1 MTSSPDLELAAAL
14 AADAAE
20 AAGAMPDD
28 PAAVRIERVGPRQY
42 VGYNGRGAVVHI
54 GSAEHDERFTPGELL
69 KLALLGCTGLSTD
82 VTLARRLGD
91 DYAATLHGATVK
103 NAAEERYTEAHER
116 LEVDLSA
123 LEPDAA
129 ARLLAAAG
137 RAVDKSCTV
146 GRTVQAGAD
155 VHLTFVDTATG
166 ASTAHVAEEPPR

>member
-1 MTSSPDLELAAAL
+1 MTPSPDLEIAAAL

-20 AAGAMPDD
+20 AAGSLPDD

-54 GSAEHDERFTPGELL
+54 GSAEHDGRFTPGELL

-82 VTLARRLGD
+82 VTLARRLGA
-91 DYAATLHGATVK
+91 DYEATLHGATVK
-103 NAAEERYTEAHER
+103 DVAQERYTQAHER

-155 VHLTFVDTATG
+155 IHLTFVDTATG
-166 ASTAHVAEEPPR
+166 AATAHVAQEVAR